1 MQLNDGTFKGRFDIT
16 SPSYAVVKGG
26 TYTTD
31 PTTYLAEGYKAVENN
46 GTWTVQVK
54 TVARIGNVE
63 YTTLESAAEAAKS
76 GETIVLLADIDLS
89 NHARSA
95 SDDIILT
102 GVTLDLNGKTVRG
115 FNSGV
120 RYSGTGAVI
129 KNGTFDFVEAEAKPN
144 YGLSIGSY
152 NSKNHDTDFK
162 LQDLTVKGGIN
173 IDYADVTLDNVNI
186 DMGASAFYAIWVDED
201 GASATYN
208 SGAITASTSATAVFG
223 VAKGLNG
230 AADGSISVTGGKI
243 LTNGKNLRLGGNYL
257 PVEVSGG
264 VFDAAVPEDCCAEGY
279 IPTANID
286 EETKAT
292 YPYTVKQGAF
302 VARIGDKKYE
312 TLADAITDATDGANT
327 ITLLADI
334 NLGSDYANINK
345 AVTIE
350 GDGHTITSSA
360 AQAVMLSG
368 NGAVTISNTKIT
380 ATNGH
385 GIQAGNDNAAY
396 SGALTLNEGSVLT
409 VAKRGIRIY
418 KEDTGL
424 AITVEGSTIQSNKQ
438 DPKTTYTTGDEA
450 MGLSL
455 GTTDGKGYDV
465 TINNSII
472 QGFSYDISVVTS
484 GSNLN
489 VNMTGGETYGRAILN
504 VWGDNNNFNLNG
516 VTVHGLNNE
525 TGPQEAY
532 SCIVENNLNGVVAEN
547 NTYTIQDCQF
557 IATLSEAA
565 MTTSGSSAT
574 EQMIGLRGTNATV
587 KVLGSTTYTCNS
599 EERGGFITDEGELF
613 ANKLYFDDAT
623 KETFANAFKEAVIAD
638 EKEAEVNLYP
648 VTWTPEVFY
657 YWPDGK
663 GGNEGVYCKFTDPF
677 ENTQNYILGDGESIQ
692 LQKNITFDH
701 NIVNPLASGTIN
713 ILFGENTIAKG
724 EYSLMLKEGQSVNT
738 DKQTDI
744 FSAVDEGYK
753 VVETAVEGGYTY
765 TVVAKEYV
773 AKIGEEQYYSL
784 AEAFEAAQAGQTIT
798 VLTDIDLPSTIAV
811 TKQVTLDLDG
821 KKIFNT
827 SDLWVGGNWSFFSV
841 QANGNLTV
849 TGNGTIDAKEN
860 DCYTFDVQDG
870 GVLTIK
876 DGTFTGNISCV
887 YLLNQAG
894 TGVSTCNIEGG
905 TFSIKQLAPDV
916 QDDKYRYLLNCLD
929 ASYASNTVKF
939 NVTGGSYVNF
949 NPANNQAEGVET
961 NFCAAGY
968 EAVQNGDVWTVQK
981 APVAKIGETT
991 YTSLAEA
998 FEDAQDGQTIT
1009 VLTDIDL
1016 PSTIVVGKQVTL
1028 DLAGKTISN
1037 TSDLWGGDNWSF
1049 FSVRANGNLTVTGNG
1064 TIDAK
1069 ENDCYTFDVRNG
1081 GILTIKNGT
1090 FTGNISCVYLINEAG
1105 TGVSTCNIEGGRFS
1119 IKQLANNV
1127 QDDKYRYLLNC
1138 HDASYASNTAKFNVT
1153 GGSFVK
1159 FNPANNQAE
1168 GTETNFCAA
1177 GYEAVQDGDVWT
1189 VQKAPVAQ
1197 IEGGAKYE
1205 TLQAAIN
1212 ACEAGTETTIK
1223 LLDNV
1228 TDGAGF
1234 AIPDGVTNKNIIID
1248 FDGKSYNVTKDAVG
1262 SGKTKT
1268 QAMHFYSGNTLTLKN
1283 GTITSAA
1290 TSEENKL
1297 KMMMQN
1303 YCDLTLDGMTI
1314 DCSNVN
1320 GGTYPDYSGTA
1331 YEYWSN
1337 KSIPVFNFN
1346 TGNATIKNTTI
1357 TFRDGDNMGLC
1368 VDGGTVALGEGT
1380 VVNGP
1385 VSAVTGTVTI
1395 TGGKY
1400 SGAVTSDQ
1408 ATLKISGGIFTI
1420 EPAAEYCAEG
1430 FISVDNEDEATKAQ
1444 YPYTVVNDDEY
1455 VFELIDQEVYELET
1469 AKTFKHVTYTRTFNN
1484 VNWQSLFVP
1493 FDINV
1498 EDYAGKYEFAKI
1510 HMIALEKDDEGFTS
1524 SSKIVVSYTK
1534 VTSGTLY
1541 ANKPYLI
1548 KAKTKGT
1555 DIFELENVTLKGCN
1569 DINPIECNTTHA
1581 DYSIVGSYQPVT
1593 ATTENP
1599 YMAMAGGTIN
1609 WYQSSTI
1616 SPFRWVIRVSPKAD
1630 DYARPSIELVED
1642 DDITGISTMFL
1653 NNDDIEG
1660 FYNVNGVR
1668 HDTPVKGINIV
1679 RYKNGQTKKVVI
1691 K

>member
-1 MQLNDGTFKGRFDIT
+1 M
-16 SPSYAVVKGG
+16 
-26 TYTTD
+26 
-31 PTTYLAEGYKAVENN
+31 
-46 GTWTVQVK
+46 
-54 TVARIGNVE
+54 
-63 YTTLESAAEAAKS
+63 
-76 GETIVLLADIDLS
+76 
-89 NHARSA
+89 
-95 SDDIILT
+95 
-102 GVTLDLNGKTVRG
+102 
-115 FNSGV
+115 
-120 RYSGTGAVI
+120 
-129 KNGTFDFVEAEAKPN
+129 
-144 YGLSIGSY
+144 
-152 NSKNHDTDFK
+152 
-162 LQDLTVKGGIN
+162 
-173 IDYADVTLDNVNI
+173 
-186 DMGASAFYAIWVDED
+186 
-201 GASATYN
+201 
-208 SGAITASTSATAVFG
+208 
-223 VAKGLNG
+223 
-230 AADGSISVTGGKI
+230 
-243 LTNGKNLRLGGNYL
+243 
-257 PVEVSGG
+257 
-264 VFDAAVPEDCCAEGY
+264 
-279 IPTANID
+279 
-286 EETKAT
+286 
-292 YPYTVKQGAF
+292 
-302 VARIGDKKYE
+302 
-312 TLADAITDATDGANT
+312 
-327 ITLLADI
+327 
-334 NLGSDYANINK
+334 
-345 AVTIE
+345 
-350 GDGHTITSSA
+350 
-360 AQAVMLSG
+360 
-368 NGAVTISNTKIT
+368 
-380 ATNGH
+380 
-385 GIQAGNDNAAY
+385 
-396 SGALTLNEGSVLT
+396 
-409 VAKRGIRIY
+409 
-418 KEDTGL
+418 
-424 AITVEGSTIQSNKQ
+424 
-438 DPKTTYTTGDEA
+438 
-450 MGLSL
+450 
-455 GTTDGKGYDV
+455 
-465 TINNSII
+465 
-472 QGFSYDISVVTS
+472 
-484 GSNLN
+484 
-489 VNMTGGETYGRAILN
+489 
-504 VWGDNNNFNLNG
+504 
-516 VTVHGLNNE
+516 
-525 TGPQEAY
+525 
-532 SCIVENNLNGVVAEN
+532 
-547 NTYTIQDCQF
+547 
-557 IATLSEAA
+557 
-565 MTTSGSSAT
+565 
-574 EQMIGLRGTNATV
+574 
-587 KVLGSTTYTCNS
+587 
-599 EERGGFITDEGELF
+599 
-613 ANKLYFDDAT
+613 
-623 KETFANAFKEAVIAD
+623 
-638 EKEAEVNLYP
+638 
-648 VTWTPEVFY
+648 
-657 YWPDGK
+657 
-663 GGNEGVYCKFTDPF
+663 
-677 ENTQNYILGDGESIQ
+677 
-692 LQKNITFDH
+692 
-701 NIVNPLASGTIN
+701 
-713 ILFGENTIAKG
+713 
-724 EYSLMLKEGQSVNT
+724 
-738 DKQTDI
+738 
-744 FSAVDEGYK
+744 
-753 VVETAVEGGYTY
+753 
-765 TVVAKEYV
+765 
-773 AKIGEEQYYSL
+773 
-784 AEAFEAAQAGQTIT
+784 
-798 VLTDIDLPSTIAV
+798 
-811 TKQVTLDLDG
+811 
-821 KKIFNT
+821 
-827 SDLWVGGNWSFFSV
+827 
-841 QANGNLTV
+841 
-849 TGNGTIDAKEN
+849 
-860 DCYTFDVQDG
+860 QDG

-981 APVAKIGETT
+981 APVA
-991 YTSLAEA
+991 
-998 FEDAQDGQTIT
+998 
-1009 VLTDIDL
+1009 
-1016 PSTIVVGKQVTL
+1016 
-1028 DLAGKTISN
+1028 
-1037 TSDLWGGDNWSF
+1037 
-1049 FSVRANGNLTVTGNG
+1049 
-1064 TIDAK
+1064 
-1069 ENDCYTFDVRNG
+1069 
-1081 GILTIKNGT
+1081 
-1090 FTGNISCVYLINEAG
+1090 
-1105 TGVSTCNIEGGRFS
+1105 
-1119 IKQLANNV
+1119 
-1127 QDDKYRYLLNC
+1127 
-1138 HDASYASNTAKFNVT
+1138 
-1153 GGSFVK
+1153 
-1159 FNPANNQAE
+1159 
-1168 GTETNFCAA
+1168 
-1177 GYEAVQDGDVWT
+1177 
-1189 VQKAPVAQ
+1189 Q

-1262 SGKTKT
+1262 SGNTKS

-1303 YCDLTLDGMTI
+1303 YSDLTLDGMTI

-1337 KSIPVFNFN
+1337 KSVPVFNFN

-1395 TGGKY
+1395 TEGKY